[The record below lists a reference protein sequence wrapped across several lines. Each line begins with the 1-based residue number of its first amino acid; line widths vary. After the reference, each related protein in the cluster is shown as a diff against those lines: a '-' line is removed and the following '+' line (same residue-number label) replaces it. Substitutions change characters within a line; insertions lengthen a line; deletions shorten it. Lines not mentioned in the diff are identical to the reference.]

1 MDDDSIKPITNQG
14 FFAYVFKLS
23 KFKQQDLLNILQY
36 SAISIIPVIL
46 FVYFTKKYFP
56 SITYEDSSLYIVIV
70 TFIELMFMII
80 GIFFIDRIINF
91 IPTYSGKYYETI
103 NLTTVII
110 VFVIAMFL
118 SQAGFRER
126 AAILLYRFDNW
137 FTIDD
142 MIITKLGYQPKPF
155 SLLKAEEGQY
165 NLEVGRVSGEGRPDV
180 AQDTI
185 RKNKSKLKSKNG
197 AVSTQQ
203 ATINPQMSQQY
214 AVPPPLPVQGPSIP
228 NYGGGGGGG
237 SGGGNMAP
245 PVQNFNSMYAGPVNP
260 LVNAATPGM
269 DDSFMEPMAANSVL
283 GGGCWGSSW

>member
-36 SAISIIPVIL
+36 SAISVIPIML
-46 FVYFTKKYFP
+46 FIYFTKKYFP
-56 SITYEDSSLYIVIV
+56 TVSHDDSTLYIFIV
-70 TFIELMFMII
+70 TFIEIMFMIM
-80 GIFFIDRIINF
+80 GIFFIDRIINY

-110 VFVIAMFL
+110 VFVIFIMFI
-118 SQAGFRER
+118 QAGFRER
-126 AAILLYRFDNW
+126 ASILLHRFDNW

-142 MIITKLGYQPKPF
+142 MIVRKLGYTPKPF
-155 SLLKAEEGQY
+155 DLVEEEGQY
-165 NLEVGRVSGEGRPDV
+165 NLEVGRVFGEGRPDV
-180 AQDTI
+180 DQSTI
-185 RKNKSKLKSKNG
+185 KKSKSKSKGKN
-197 AVSTQQ
+197 APVSTQQ

-237 SGGGNMAP
+237 GGGNMAP

>member
-14 FFAYVFKLS
+14 FFTYVFKLS

-36 SAISIIPVIL
+36 SAISVIPIML
-46 FVYFTKKYFP
+46 FIYFTKKYFP
-56 SITYEDSSLYIVIV
+56 TVSHDDSTLYIFIV
-70 TFIELMFMII
+70 TFIEIMFMIM
-80 GIFFIDRIINF
+80 GIFFIDRIINY

-110 VFVIAMFL
+110 VFVIFIMFI
-118 SQAGFRER
+118 QAGFRER
-126 AAILLYRFDNW
+126 ASILLHRFDNW

-142 MIITKLGYQPKPF
+142 MIVRKLGYTPKPF
-155 SLLKAEEGQY
+155 DLVEEEGQY
-165 NLEVGRVSGEGRPDV
+165 NLEVGRVFGEGRPDV

-185 RKNKSKLKSKNG
+185 RKNKNKLKGKNG
-197 AVSTQQ
+197 VVSNQQ

-214 AVPPPLPVQGPSIP
+214 AVPPPLPVQGPAAA

-237 SGGGNMAP
+237 GGGMSP
-245 PVQNFNSMYAGPVNP
+245 PAQNFNSMYTSPVNP
-260 LVNAATPGM
+260 LINASTSGM
-269 DDSFMEPMAANSVL
+269 DDSYMEPMAANSVL

>member
-14 FFAYVFKLS
+14 FFTYVFKLS

-36 SAISIIPVIL
+36 SAISIIPTVL
-46 FVYFTKKYFP
+46 FIYFTKKYFP
-56 SITYEDSSLYIVIV
+56 EIRYDDSTLYIMTL
-70 TFIELMFMII
+70 TFIEIMLMIM
-80 GIFFIDRIINF
+80 GIFFIDRIINY

-110 VFVIAMFL
+110 VFVLFILF

-126 AAILLYRFDNW
+126 VSILLYRFDNW

-142 MIITKLGYQPKPF
+142 TLVRKLGFNPSPF
-155 SLLKAEEGQY
+155 SMLEEQGLY
-165 NLEVGRVSGEGRPDV
+165 NLSIGRVSGEGRPDV
-180 AQDTI
+180 PQDTI
-185 RKNKSKLKSKNG
+185 RKNKNKLKGKNG
-197 AVSTQQ
+197 VVSNQQ

-214 AVPPPLPVQGPSIP
+214 AQPPPLPVQGPAAA

-237 SGGGNMAP
+237 GGMSP
-245 PVQNFNSMYAGPVNP
+245 PAQNFNSMYTSPVNP
-260 LVNAATPGM
+260 LVNASTSGM
-269 DDSFMEPMAANSVL
+269 DDLYMEPMAANSVL

>member
-1 MDDDSIKPITNQG
+1 
-14 FFAYVFKLS
+14 
-23 KFKQQDLLNILQY
+23 
-36 SAISIIPVIL
+36 
-46 FVYFTKKYFP
+46 
-56 SITYEDSSLYIVIV
+56 
-70 TFIELMFMII
+70 
-80 GIFFIDRIINF
+80 
-91 IPTYSGKYYETI
+91 
-103 NLTTVII
+103 
-110 VFVIAMFL
+110 MFL